1 MLAVVTQAAPI
12 AVLASVPTVTPQR
25 LLGVVL
31 PGERPEDALVVALV
45 AFLRGRNM
53 ANGGQR
59 RVEVEVGNV
68 TRRRVAELLG
78 LDRNAVNSAAK
89 RVGLLE
95 DGDGLDIAPDML
107 VTRWQDPRAV
117 RFLGLEHDRD
127 VGARAQLLVGV
138 VRAQL
143 NERTPWC
150 APRLARL
157 LGWTEDQVHR
167 AMLIAKRARLL
178 GRMRDGTGRW
188 WTVANAAA
196 IERAAEQHARRIA
209 PPRTDSAAPV
219 AGIRPPRG
227 RKSPTSWQENAGP
240 WQEIAHLPKESG
252 ETGET
257 GSSAPSAAPA
267 VLAMPPRPAALRADD
282 PIVPKPEPRKPEPR
296 TDSAADER
304 AQLWQLKEH
313 EERAR
318 ARLKDWN
325 TYNQA
330 LTEAA
335 RAAHEA
341 EDQVH
346 AWVLVLTRLG
356 VLVSRFK
363 VGDSAMR
370 TKRLEVAQL
379 LAGRGVHASTAAE
392 WALRFTR
399 RVANSGRKPWI
410 VPASLAKAI
419 AEKPAGWSKDKRAP
433 VAAGVD
439 GLLILAPAH
448 CRQMHEQLLTIE
460 QRRAIADWR
469 EQLAELVAPVVA
481 KLTGQGDVAA
491 ERARRAAFDER
502 VILDRLAA
510 AARAN
515 ERHEVERLIVHADR
529 LGIARAR
536 IESAVGVTR
545 HRIAVTATA

>member
-1 MLAVVTQAAPI
+1 
-12 AVLASVPTVTPQR
+12 
-25 LLGVVL
+25 
-31 PGERPEDALVVALV
+31 
-45 AFLRGRNM
+45 
-53 ANGGQR
+53 
-59 RVEVEVGNV
+59 
-68 TRRRVAELLG
+68 
-78 LDRNAVNSAAK
+78 
-89 RVGLLE
+89 
-95 DGDGLDIAPDML
+95 
-107 VTRWQDPRAV
+107 
-117 RFLGLEHDRD
+117 
-127 VGARAQLLVGV
+127 
-138 VRAQL
+138 
-143 NERTPWC
+143 
-150 APRLARL
+150 
-157 LGWTEDQVHR
+157 
-167 AMLIAKRARLL
+167 
-178 GRMRDGTGRW
+178 
-188 WTVANAAA
+188 
-196 IERAAEQHARRIA
+196 
-209 PPRTDSAAPV
+209 
-219 AGIRPPRG
+219 
-227 RKSPTSWQENAGP
+227 
-240 WQEIAHLPKESG
+240 
-252 ETGET
+252 
-257 GSSAPSAAPA
+257 
-267 VLAMPPRPAALRADD
+267 MPPRPAALRADD
-282 PIVPKPEPRKPEPR
+282 PIVPKSEPR

-325 TYNQA
+325 TYDQA

-335 RAAHEA
+335 RAAHED

-363 VGDSAMR
+363 IGDSAMR

-399 RVANSGRKPWI
+399 RVANSGRQPWI

-419 AEKPAGWSKDKRAP
+419 AEKPAGWSKDTRAP

-469 EQLAELVAPVVA
+469 TQLAELVAPVVA

-502 VILDRLAA
+502 VVLDRLAA
-510 AARAN
+510 ATRAH

-536 IESAVGVTR
+536 IESAIGATR
-545 HRIAVTATA
+545 HRIAPVTATA